1 MSAIK
6 KSKKRKRIIVG
17 SIIIG
22 IVAVAVAFASKPEVT
37 IYESAE
43 AKKGDITTYYHFS
56 GNIES
61 QNKQNVIAD
70 KVMQITEIKVE
81 EGDMVKEGDVLF
93 ETSYGEDIESK
104 INGEI
109 STIHV
114 EEDEQVMAASPL
126 IDITDYK
133 NMEIIVKVDEYD
145 LGAIKENMDATVTI
159 SAIDKEIM
167 GKIKS
172 ISKEGQVENGV
183 TFFTAT
189 IDLEEEENI
198 KIGMSA
204 EIKVLSHEV
213 KDVVSL
219 PMSAI
224 QFEDNNEAYVQK
236 KDENREIYKE
246 KIEVGI
252 NDGITVEIKKGV
264 SAGETVYYTEAN
276 GFEAMVMTR
285 EHRENGIGGGE
296 N

>member
-1 MSAIK
+1 MSASK
-6 KSKKRKRIIVG
+6 KSKKRKGIVIG
-17 SIIIG
+17 IVIIG
-22 IVAVAVAFASKPEVT
+22 IIVVAIAFASKPEAT

-43 AKKGDITTYYHFS
+43 ASEGDITTYYHFS
-56 GNIES
+56 GNVES

-70 KVMQITEIKVE
+70 KVMQISEIKVDEGDMVE
-81 EGDMVKEGDVLF
+81 EGDVLL

-109 STIHV
+109 SKIHI

-126 IDITDYK
+126 IDITDYE
-133 NMEIIVKVDEYD
+133 NMEITVKIDEYD
-145 LGAIKENMDATVTI
+145 LGAIKEDMDTTVSI
-159 SAIDKEIM
+159 SAIDKEIK

-172 ISKEGQVENGV
+172 ISKEGLVENGV

-189 IDLEEEENI
+189 INLEEEENI

-204 EIKVLSHEV
+204 EIKVLSHDA
-213 KDVVSL
+213 KDVVTL

-224 QFEDNNEAYVQK
+224 QFEDNNEAYVEK
-236 KDENREIYKE
+236 KDENGEIYKE

-264 SAGETVYYTEAN
+264 SVGETVYYIEAN
-276 GFEAMVMTR
+276 GFESMVMTR
-285 EHRENGIGGGE
+285 QNQNNTGGGE